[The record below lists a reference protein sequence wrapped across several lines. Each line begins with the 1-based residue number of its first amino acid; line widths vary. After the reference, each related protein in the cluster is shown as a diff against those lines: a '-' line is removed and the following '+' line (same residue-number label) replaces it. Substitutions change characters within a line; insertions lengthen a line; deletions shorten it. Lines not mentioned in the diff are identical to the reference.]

1 MCEESKENS
10 MPVATPPPT
19 DNAVFNVYQ
28 PDDPTSDVDID
39 ISCLLEEE
47 AKAGNSGE
55 SGFSCTCYS
64 FLNLHF
70 RRLKF
75 FKF

>member
-19 DNAVFNVYQ
+19 DNTVFNVYQ
-28 PDDPTSDVDID
+28 PDDPSSDVDID

-55 SGFSCTCYS
+55 SSTFVHFITFY
-64 FLNLHF
+64 NLHF
-70 RRLKF
+70 WSLKI
-75 FKF
+75 KF